1 MKVVGYIR
9 VSTDKQ
15 DLDKQKH
22 ALLDYAQQ
30 HKLMIEQFIN
40 VAVSSRTTRKERRID
55 TLLEILETD
64 DVLMAVELS
73 RLGRNMLETL
83 NIIDELSQRGIKLIF
98 TRQPELSTAGSH
110 AKLLLAVYSYFAETE
125 RQYISIRTKEGLAA
139 TKAQGQLLGRPKGS
153 KNKKGSVL
161 TPFRD
166 QIQRYLELHLSIGS
180 MVKIV
185 NDQLETPV
193 TYNAVKY
200 FIYHDN
206 ELYNVL
212 KNGRNT

>member
-15 DLDKQKH
+15 DVDKQKH
-22 ALLDYAQQ
+22 TLLDYAQQ
-30 HKLMIEQFIN
+30 HHLMIDQFIN
-40 VAVSSRTTRKERRID
+40 VEISSRKARKERRID
-55 TLLEILETD
+55 ALLEMLEAD

-83 NIIDELSQRGIKLIF
+83 NIIDELSHHGIKLIF

-110 AKLLLAVYSYFAETE
+110 AKLLVAIYSYFAETE
-125 RQYISIRTKEGLAA
+125 REYISIRTKEGLAA
-139 TKAQGQLLGRPKGS
+139 AKAQGRLLGRPKGS

-166 QIQRYLELHLSIGS
+166 QMKRYLELHLSIGS
-180 MVKIV
+180 LAKIV
-185 NDQLETPV
+185 NDQLEKPV
-193 TYNAVKY
+193 TYNAFKY
-200 FIYHDN
+200 FIHHDD
-206 ELYNVL
+206 ELYRLL
-212 KNGRNT
+212 KHGRNT